1 MSAEY
6 PLVKRGEL
14 WRLQTPISAA
24 NRVVLIISDTDFDRH
39 RNQVLTCDVISTD
52 PGGPPLT
59 VRLAE
64 SDPIAGWV
72 IGPQIASTFKGYLA
86 ERLGE
91 VRSHTM
97 MQVDAVLRA
106 VLRLP

>member
-1 MSAEY
+1 MAS
-6 PLVKRGEL
+6 
-14 WRLQTPISAA
+14 W
-24 NRVVLIISDTDFDRH
+24 DTDQRRQPGSVDHFRYRLRPY
-39 RNQVLTCDVISTD
+39 RNQLLTCDVISTD

-59 VRLAE
+59 VRLDE
-64 SDPIAGWV
+64 SDPVAGWV

-91 VRSHTM
+91 AHTNTM
-97 MQVDAVLRA
+97 MQMDAVLRA

>member
-1 MSAEY
+1 VSAEY
-6 PLVKRGEL
+6 PLVKQGEL

-24 NRVVLIISDTDFDRH
+24 NRVVLIISDT
-39 RNQVLTCDVISTD
+39 
-52 PGGPPLT
+52 
-59 VRLAE
+59 E
-64 SDPIAGWV
+64 SDPVVGWI

-91 VRSHTM
+91 VHPRTM

>member
-6 PLVKRGEL
+6 PLAKRGEL

-59 VRLAE
+59 VRLDE
-64 SDPIAGWV
+64 SDPVTGWV
-72 IGPQIASTFKGYLA
+72 CSGRRSPAHSRATWPSDSVTSTP
-86 ERLGE
+86 
-91 VRSHTM
+91 T
-97 MQVDAVLRA
+97 
-106 VLRLP
+106 P

>member
-14 WRLQTPISAA
+14 WRLETPISAA

-59 VRLAE
+59 VRLHE
-64 SDPIAGWV
+64 SDPVAGWV
-72 IGPQIASTFKGYLA
+72 VGPQIASTFKGYLA
-86 ERLGE
+86 DRLGE
-91 VRSHTM
+91 VHSHTM

>member
-1 MSAEY
+1 MSVEY

-14 WRLQTPISAA
+14 WRLETPISAA

-59 VRLAE
+59 VRLDD
-64 SDPIAGWV
+64 SDPVAGWV
-72 IGPQIASTFKGYLA
+72 VGPQIASTFKGYLA
-86 ERLGE
+86 EPLGE
-91 VRSHTM
+91 VHANTM

>member
-1 MSAEY
+1 MSTEY

-14 WRLQTPISAA
+14 WRLETPISAA

-39 RNQVLTCDVISTD
+39 RKQVLTCDVISTD

-59 VRLAE
+59 VRLDE
-64 SDPIAGWV
+64 SDPITGWV
-72 IGPQIASTFKGYLA
+72 VGPQIASTFKGYLA
-86 ERLGE
+86 DRLGE
-91 VRSHTM
+91 VHPHTM
-97 MQVDAVLRA
+97 MQVNAVLRA